1 MFVNPS
7 IVKEILMQSNQAER
21 FANEAVF
28 QLQFNSRDAIRY
40 IERNAGVD
48 EKTARQALKEAVTF
62 HRSPKA
68 GSWRYVT
75 V

>member
-1 MFVNPS
+1 
-7 IVKEILMQSNQAER
+7 MQSNQAER

-40 IERNAGVD
+40 IERNAEVD
-48 EKTARQALKEAVTF
+48 EKTATQAFKSVTTF
-62 HRSPKA
+62 HKQAKVDPWRS
-68 GSWRYVT
+68 VT

>member
-1 MFVNPS
+1 
-7 IVKEILMQSNQAER
+7 MQSNQVER

-48 EKTARQALKEAVTF
+48 EKTAREALKATVTF
-62 HRSPKA
+62 HKRAKVDP
-68 GSWRYVT
+68 WRAVT

>member
-7 IVKEILMQSNQAER
+7 IVKEILMQSNSAER

-28 QLQFNSRDAIRY
+28 QLQFNSRDAVRY

-62 HRSPKA
+62 HRRPKV
-68 GSWRYVT
+68 GSWHTVT

>member
-1 MFVNPS
+1 M
-7 IVKEILMQSNQAER
+7 MQSNVER

-48 EKTARQALKEAVTF
+48 EKTAKQALKSAVTF
-62 HRSPKA
+62 HRQPKV
-68 GSWRYVT
+68 GSWQTVT